1 MVNGVAECQNGYYTM
16 GPLVNGPLVNGAK
29 TAKHVSELGAQR
41 FTIPILKCFVDFCG
55 IFYVVK
61 MSFLYLQTNVFLEI
75 WHRAFF

>member
-16 GPLVNGPLVNGAK
+16 GPLVNGAK

-41 FTIPILKCFVDFCG
+41 LTIPILKCFVDFRG

-61 MSFLYLQTNVFLEI
+61 MSLLCLQTNVFGEI
-75 WHRAFF
+75 WPRPFLRTVW

>member
-16 GPLVNGPLVNGAK
+16 CPLVNGAK

-41 FTIPILKCFVDFCG
+41 FTIPILKCFIDFRG

-61 MSFLYLQTNVFLEI
+61 MPFLYLQTNVLGEI
-75 WHRAFF
+75 